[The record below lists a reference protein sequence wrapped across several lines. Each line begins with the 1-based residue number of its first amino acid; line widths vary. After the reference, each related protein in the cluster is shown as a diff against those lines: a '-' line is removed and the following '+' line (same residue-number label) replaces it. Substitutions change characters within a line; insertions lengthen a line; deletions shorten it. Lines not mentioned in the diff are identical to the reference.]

1 MGTGSV
7 FDLVFL
13 FLKLLQLGMI
23 TYIRASKILVPL
35 KMIASVQRPEK
46 KSFTKFKNTFHKLE
60 THLTFFPECNVE

>member
-1 MGTGSV
+1 
-7 FDLVFL
+7 
-13 FLKLLQLGMI
+13 MI